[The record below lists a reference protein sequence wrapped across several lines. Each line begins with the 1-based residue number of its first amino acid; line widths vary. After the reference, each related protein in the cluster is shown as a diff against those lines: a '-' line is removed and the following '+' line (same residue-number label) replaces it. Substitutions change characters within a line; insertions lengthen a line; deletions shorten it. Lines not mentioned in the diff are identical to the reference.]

1 MTPPT
6 SFGVPNALNTLEHH
20 PNTLKHYQNALKV
33 FYYWCFRCFRSQV
46 SCFGSGCCRRVAS
59 SVEDLG
65 GLGER
70 GDLADSREVIGVLLI
85 GPLMR
90 CELAMQ
96 KRLKACKD
104 PTLRLQATRT
114 V

>member
-1 MTPPT
+1 M
-6 SFGVPNALNTLEHH
+6 
-20 PNTLKHYQNALKV
+20 
-33 FYYWCFRCFRSQV
+33 FRGRDDELQSEDEDERSAADGGEEPGDEDDV

>member
-46 SCFGSGCCRRVAS
+46 YKA
-59 SVEDLG
+59 
-65 GLGER
+65 
-70 GDLADSREVIGVLLI
+70 LLRQWHPDKNLDD
-85 GPLMR
+85 GNV
-90 CELAMQ
+90 
-96 KRLKACKD
+96 
-104 PTLRLQATRT
+104 ATR
-114 V
+114 VFQYLQEKKDWLMAD